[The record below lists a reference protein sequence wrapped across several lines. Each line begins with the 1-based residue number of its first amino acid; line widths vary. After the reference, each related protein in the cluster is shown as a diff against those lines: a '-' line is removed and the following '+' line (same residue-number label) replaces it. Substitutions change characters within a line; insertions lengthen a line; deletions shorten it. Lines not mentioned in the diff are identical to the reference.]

1 MPNYHVTIYGP
12 DEKAMA
18 DLVRKHQVTVVRQT
32 LAAHDEGYTVT
43 AIADQATINRLETA
57 GYRVERH
64 EDVDEAAKESLSQVG
79 QGNRFY
85 DQPGGTR

>member
-12 DEKAMA
+12 DDKAMA
-18 DLVRKHQVTVVRQT
+18 DLVRKHRVTVVRQT
-32 LAAHDEGYTVT
+32 LDAHDEGYTVT
-43 AIADQATINRLETA
+43 AIADQPTINRLETA

-64 EDVDEAAKESLSQVG
+64 EDVDEAANESLSEVG

-85 DQPGGTR
+85 DQPGGGR

>member
-12 DEKAMA
+12 DDNAMA
-18 DLVRKHQVTVVRQT
+18 DLVRKHRVTVVRQT
-32 LAAHDEGYTVT
+32 LATHDEGYTVT

-64 EDVDEAAKESLSQVG
+64 EDVDEAAKESLSEVG

-85 DQPGGTR
+85 DQPGGGR